1 MNFSYNPA
9 LINDHNLNQMRFEL
23 GDVFVEEPAKT
34 TYLTDEEIIAAIEG
48 SQSWRRAKFRLV
60 ETLLRRFSYEVDV
73 EIKEASWK
81 LNQRVDEWKDLWKRL
96 KSELEVEELGSA
108 FGFTGGKTR
117 PPIFRIGMNDNRRY
131 Y

>member
-9 LINDHNLNQMRFEL
+9 LINDHGLNQMRFEL

-60 ETLLRRFSYEVDV
+60 ETLLRRFLTRSTR
-73 EIKEASWK
+73 K
-81 LNQRVDEWKDLWKRL
+81 LKRPNGSLISALTNGKTFGSGLSLNL
-96 KSELEVEELGSA
+96 KSKNLVARSDSPAARPARQFSGLE
-108 FGFTGGKTR
+108 
-117 PPIFRIGMNDNRRY
+117 
-131 Y
+131 